1 VPGRNPESQGGSMK
15 ARLPQNVIEMAEL
28 RDRISVFRDREHAG
42 DTMATMLNRCEGS
55 RAILFAIPA
64 GGVPVAAVM
73 AEKLRLRLE
82 VAVVS
87 KITMPWNTEAGY
99 GAVAFDGS
107 VLFNEG
113 ILARIGLTDGQI
125 EEGRRATLEKV
136 QRRLRKF
143 RGDRPLP
150 DLQATKAILVD
161 DGLASGFTMLAAIG
175 ALRRLGGR
183 DVIVA
188 VPTASASAVERVA
201 PAVESLYCANI
212 RGGMSFAVAAAYEL
226 WEDVEEE
233 DAVSLFRRIASSAPG

>member
-1 VPGRNPESQGGSMK
+1 MK
-15 ARLPQNVIEMAEL
+15 ARLPENVVEMTEL
-28 RDRISVFRDREHAG
+28 RDRAAVFRDREHAG
-42 DTMATMLNRCEGS
+42 EIMAGMLNRYTGT
-55 RAILFAIPA
+55 RAILFAVPS

-73 AEKLRLRLE
+73 AGRLRLRLE

-107 VLFNEG
+107 VLLNRG
-113 ILARIGLTDGQI
+113 VLSRIGLTKEQI
-125 EEGRRATLEKV
+125 EEGRRSTLEKV
-136 QRRLRKF
+136 ERRLRIF

-150 DLQATKAILVD
+150 DLEATTAILVD

-175 ALRRLGGR
+175 ALRGIGGR

-188 VPTASASAVERVA
+188 VPTASAMAVELVA
-201 PAVESLYCANI
+201 PAVESLYCANF
-212 RGGMSFAVAAAYEL
+212 RGGSSFAVAAAYKK

-233 DAVSLFRRIASSAPG
+233 DAVSLFRRIASVASAS

>member
-1 VPGRNPESQGGSMK
+1 MK
-15 ARLPQNVIEMAEL
+15 ARLPENVVEITEL
-28 RDRISVFRDREHAG
+28 RDRAAVFRDREHAG
-42 DTMATMLNRCEGS
+42 EIMAGMLNRYTGT
-55 RAILFAIPA
+55 RAILFAVPS

-73 AEKLRLRLE
+73 AGRLRLRLE

-107 VLFNEG
+107 VLLNRG
-113 ILARIGLTDGQI
+113 VLSRIGLTKEQI
-125 EEGRRATLEKV
+125 EEGRRSTLEKV
-136 QRRLRKF
+136 ERRLRIF

-150 DLQATKAILVD
+150 DLEATTAILVD

-175 ALRRLGGR
+175 ALRGIGGR

-188 VPTASASAVERVA
+188 VPTASAMAVELVA
-201 PAVESLYCANI
+201 PAVESLYCANF
-212 RGGMSFAVAAAYEL
+212 RGGSSFAVAAAYKK

-233 DAVSLFRRIASSAPG
+233 DAVSLFRRIASVASAS

>member
-1 VPGRNPESQGGSMK
+1 MN
-15 ARLPQNVIEMAEL
+15 ARLPENVVEMTEL
-28 RDRISVFRDREHAG
+28 RDRVAVFRDREHAG
-42 DTMATMLNRCEGS
+42 EIMAGMLNRYTGT
-55 RAILFAIPA
+55 RAILFAVPS

-73 AEKLRLRLE
+73 AGRLRLRLE

-107 VLFNEG
+107 VLLNRG
-113 ILARIGLTDGQI
+113 VLSRIGLTKEQI
-125 EEGRRATLEKV
+125 EEGRRSTLEKV
-136 QRRLRKF
+136 ERRLRIF

-150 DLQATKAILVD
+150 DLEATTAILVD

-175 ALRRLGGR
+175 ALRGIGGR

-188 VPTASASAVERVA
+188 VPTASAMAVELVA
-201 PAVESLYCANI
+201 PAVESLYCANY
-212 RGGMSFAVAAAYEL
+212 RGGSSFAVAAAYKK

-233 DAVSLFRRIASSAPG
+233 DAVSLFRRIASVASAS

>member
-1 VPGRNPESQGGSMK
+1 MK
-15 ARLPQNVIEMAEL
+15 ARLPENVVEMTEL
-28 RDRISVFRDREHAG
+28 RDRAAVFRDREHAG
-42 DTMATMLNRCEGS
+42 EIMAGMLNRYTGT
-55 RAILFAIPA
+55 RAILFAVPS

-73 AEKLRLRLE
+73 AGRLRLRLE

-107 VLFNEG
+107 VLLNRG
-113 ILARIGLTDGQI
+113 VLSRIGLTKEQI
-125 EEGRRATLEKV
+125 EEGRRSTLEKV
-136 QRRLRKF
+136 ERRLRIF

-150 DLQATKAILVD
+150 DLEATTAILVD

-175 ALRRLGGR
+175 ALRRIGGR

-188 VPTASASAVERVA
+188 VPTASAMAVELVA
-201 PAVESLYCANI
+201 PAVESLYCANF
-212 RGGMSFAVAAAYEL
+212 RGGSSFAVAAAYKK

-233 DAVSLFRRIASSAPG
+233 DAVSLFRRIASVASAS

>member
-1 VPGRNPESQGGSMK
+1 MK

>member
-1 VPGRNPESQGGSMK
+1 MK
-15 ARLPQNVIEMAEL
+15 ARLPQNVIELAEL
-28 RDRISVFRDREHAG
+28 RDRVFVFRDRKHAG
-42 DTMATMLNRCEGS
+42 QTMATMLNRHEGS

-73 AEKLRLRLE
+73 AERLRLRLE

-107 VLFNEG
+107 VLLNKD

-125 EEGRRATLEKV
+125 EQGRRTTLEKV

-150 DLQATKAILVD
+150 DLAATTAILVD
-161 DGLASGFTMLAAIG
+161 DGLASGFTMLAAIE
-175 ALRRLGGR
+175 ALRRIGSR
-183 DVIVA
+183 DVVVA
-188 VPTASASAVERVA
+188 VPTASASAVGRVA

-212 RGGMSFAVAAAYEL
+212 RGGVSFAVASAYEL
-226 WEDVEEE
+226 WEDVEEQ
-233 DAVSLFRRIASSAPG
+233 DAVNLFRRIASSAPG

>member
-1 VPGRNPESQGGSMK
+1 MK
-15 ARLPQNVIEMAEL
+15 ARLPQNVIELAEL
-28 RDRISVFRDREHAG
+28 RDRVFVFRDRKHAG
-42 DTMATMLNRCEGS
+42 QTMATMLNRHEGS

-73 AEKLRLRLE
+73 AERLRLRLE

-107 VLFNEG
+107 VLLNKD

-125 EEGRRATLEKV
+125 EQGRRTTLEKV

-150 DLQATKAILVD
+150 DLAATTAILVD
-161 DGLASGFTMLAAIG
+161 DGLASGFTVLAAIE
-175 ALRRLGGR
+175 ALRRIGSR
-183 DVIVA
+183 DVVVA
-188 VPTASASAVERVA
+188 VPTASTSAVGRVA

-212 RGGMSFAVAAAYEL
+212 RGGVSFAVASAYEL
-226 WEDVEEE
+226 WEDVEEQ
-233 DAVSLFRRIASSAPG
+233 DAVNLFRRITSSAPG

>member
-1 VPGRNPESQGGSMK
+1 MK

-28 RDRISVFRDREHAG
+28 RDRVTVFRDREHAG
-42 DTMATMLNRCEGS
+42 EILAGMLARYEGS
-55 RAILFAIPA
+55 RAILFAVPA

-73 AEKLRLRLE
+73 AERLRLRLE

-107 VLFNEG
+107 VLLNEG
-113 ILARIGLTDGQI
+113 ILARIGLTEAQI
-125 EEGRRATLEKV
+125 EQGRRTTLEKV

-161 DGLASGFTMLAAIG
+161 DGLASGFTMLAAIK

-183 DVIVA
+183 DVVVA
-188 VPTASASAVERVA
+188 VPTAGASAVERVA
-201 PAVESLYCANI
+201 PAVECLYCANI
-212 RGGMSFAVAAAYEL
+212 RGGTSFAVASAYAL

-233 DAVSLFRRIASSAPG
+233 DAVSLFRRIASSAPGS

>member
-1 VPGRNPESQGGSMK
+1 MK
-15 ARLPQNVIEMAEL
+15 ARLPQNVIELAEL
-28 RDRISVFRDREHAG
+28 RDRVFVFRDREHAG
-42 DTMATMLNRCEGS
+42 ETMATMLNRYEGS

-73 AEKLRLRLE
+73 AERLRLRLE

-87 KITMPWNTEAGY
+87 KITMPWNAEAGY

-113 ILARIGLTDGQI
+113 ILDRIGLTNEQI
-125 EEGRRATLEKV
+125 EQGRRTTLEKV

-143 RGDRPLP
+143 RGNRPLP
-150 DLQATKAILVD
+150 DMAATTAILVD
-161 DGLASGFTMLAAIG
+161 DGLASGFTMLAAIE
-175 ALRRLGGR
+175 ALRRIGSR
-183 DVIVA
+183 DVAVA

-212 RGGMSFAVAAAYEL
+212 RGGVSFAVASAYEL
-226 WEDVEEE
+226 WGDVEEQ
-233 DAVSLFRRIASSAPG
+233 DAVNLFRRIASSAPG

>member
-1 VPGRNPESQGGSMK
+1 MK

-28 RDRISVFRDREHAG
+28 RDRVAVFRDREHAG
-42 DTMATMLNRCEGS
+42 EILAGMLARYEGS
-55 RAILFAIPA
+55 RAILFAVPA

-73 AEKLRLRLE
+73 AERLRLRLE
-82 VAVVS
+82 VAIVS

-113 ILARIGLTDGQI
+113 ILARIGLTGAQI
-125 EEGRRATLEKV
+125 EQGRRATLEKV

-150 DLQATKAILVD
+150 DLNAVPAILVD

-188 VPTASASAVERVA
+188 VPTASASAVGRVA

-212 RGGMSFAVAAAYEL
+212 RGGVSFAVASAYEL
-226 WEDVEEE
+226 WEDVEEQ
-233 DAVSLFRRIASSAPG
+233 DAVNLFRRITSSAPG

>member
-1 VPGRNPESQGGSMK
+1 MK
-15 ARLPQNVIEMAEL
+15 ARLPENVVEMTEL
-28 RDRISVFRDREHAG
+28 RDRAAVFRDREHAG
-42 DTMATMLNRCEGS
+42 EIMAGMLNRYTGT
-55 RAILFAIPA
+55 RAILFAVPS

-73 AEKLRLRLE
+73 AGRLRLRLE

-107 VLFNEG
+107 VLLNRG
-113 ILARIGLTDGQI
+113 VLSRIGLTKEQI
-125 EEGRRATLEKV
+125 EEGRRSTLEKV
-136 QRRLRKF
+136 ERRLRIF

-150 DLQATKAILVD
+150 DLEATTAILVD

-175 ALRRLGGR
+175 ALRGIGGR

-188 VPTASASAVERVA
+188 VPTASAMAVELVA
-201 PAVESLYCANI
+201 PAVESLYCANF
-212 RGGMSFAVAAAYEL
+212 RGGSSFAVAAAYKK

-233 DAVSLFRRIASSAPG
+233 DAVNLFRRIASVASAS

>member
-1 VPGRNPESQGGSMK
+1 MK
-15 ARLPQNVIEMAEL
+15 ARLPQNVIELSEL
-28 RDRISVFRDREHAG
+28 RDRVFVFRDREHAG
-42 DTMATMLNRCEGS
+42 ETMATMLNRYEGS

-73 AEKLRLRLE
+73 AERLRLRLE

-87 KITMPWNTEAGY
+87 KITMPWNAEAGY

-113 ILARIGLTDGQI
+113 ILARIGLTNEQI
-125 EEGRRATLEKV
+125 EQGRRTTLEKV

-150 DLQATKAILVD
+150 DMAATTAILVD
-161 DGLASGFTMLAAIG
+161 DGLASGFTMLAAIE
-175 ALRRLGGR
+175 ALRRIGSR
-183 DVIVA
+183 DVAVA

-212 RGGMSFAVAAAYEL
+212 RGGVSFAVASAYEL
-226 WEDVEEE
+226 WGDVEEQ
-233 DAVSLFRRIASSAPG
+233 DAVNLFRRIASSAPG

>member
-1 VPGRNPESQGGSMK
+1 MK

-28 RDRISVFRDREHAG
+28 RDRVAVFRDREHAG
-42 DTMATMLNRCEGS
+42 EILAGMLARCEGS
-55 RAILFAIPA
+55 RAVLFAVPA

-73 AEKLRLRLE
+73 AERLRLRLE

-113 ILARIGLTDGQI
+113 ILARIGLTEAQI
-125 EEGRRATLEKV
+125 EQGRRATLEKV

-150 DLQATKAILVD
+150 DLEATKAILVD
-161 DGLASGFTMLAAIG
+161 DGLASGFTMLAAIK

-183 DVIVA
+183 DVVVA
-188 VPTASASAVERVA
+188 VPTAGASAVERVA

-212 RGGMSFAVAAAYEL
+212 RGGTSFAVASAYAL

-233 DAVSLFRRIASSAPG
+233 DAVSLFRRIASSAPGS

>member
-1 VPGRNPESQGGSMK
+1 MK
-15 ARLPQNVIEMAEL
+15 ARLPENVVEMTEL
-28 RDRISVFRDREHAG
+28 RDRAAVFRDREHAG
-42 DTMATMLNRCEGS
+42 EIMAGMLNRYTGT
-55 RAILFAIPA
+55 RAILFAVPS

-73 AEKLRLRLE
+73 AGRLRLRLE

-107 VLFNEG
+107 VLLNRG
-113 ILARIGLTDGQI
+113 VLSRIGLTKEQI
-125 EEGRRATLEKV
+125 EEGRRSTLEKV
-136 QRRLRKF
+136 ERRLRIF

-150 DLQATKAILVD
+150 DLEATTAILVD

-175 ALRRLGGR
+175 ALRGIGGR

-188 VPTASASAVERVA
+188 VPTASAVAVELVA
-201 PAVESLYCANI
+201 PAVESLYCANF
-212 RGGMSFAVAAAYEL
+212 RGGSSFAVAAAYKK

-233 DAVSLFRRIASSAPG
+233 DAVSMFRRIASVASAS

>member
-1 VPGRNPESQGGSMK
+1 MK
-15 ARLPQNVIEMAEL
+15 ARLPQNVIELAEL
-28 RDRISVFRDREHAG
+28 RDRVFVFRDRKHAG
-42 DTMATMLNRCEGS
+42 QTMATMLNRHEGS

-73 AEKLRLRLE
+73 AERLRLRLE

-107 VLFNEG
+107 VLLNKD

-125 EEGRRATLEKV
+125 EQGRRTTLEKV

-150 DLQATKAILVD
+150 DLAATTAILVD
-161 DGLASGFTMLAAIG
+161 DGLASGFTMLAAIE
-175 ALRRLGGR
+175 ALRRIGSR
-183 DVIVA
+183 DVVVA
-188 VPTASASAVERVA
+188 VPTASTSAVGRVA

-212 RGGMSFAVAAAYEL
+212 RGGVSFAVASAYEL
-226 WEDVEEE
+226 WEDVEEQ
-233 DAVSLFRRIASSAPG
+233 DAVNLFRRITSSAPG

>member
-1 VPGRNPESQGGSMK
+1 MK
-15 ARLPQNVIEMAEL
+15 ARLPQNVIEMPEL

-42 DTMATMLNRCEGS
+42 ETMSTMLNRFGGS

-64 GGVPVAAVM
+64 GGLPVAAVM
-73 AEKLRLRLE
+73 AERLRLRLE

-150 DLQATKAILVD
+150 DLEATKAILVD

-212 RGGMSFAVAAAYEL
+212 RSGVSFAVASAYEL
-226 WEDVEEE
+226 WKDVEEQ
-233 DAVSLFRRIASSAPG
+233 DAVSLFRRIASSAPGS